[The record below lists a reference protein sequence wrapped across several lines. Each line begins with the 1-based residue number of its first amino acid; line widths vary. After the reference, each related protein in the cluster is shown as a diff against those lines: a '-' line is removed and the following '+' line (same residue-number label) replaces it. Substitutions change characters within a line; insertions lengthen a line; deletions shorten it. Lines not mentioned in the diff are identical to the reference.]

1 MNKTIIG
8 IILSLI
14 TQVLIK
20 KDMNLL
26 IFIMYSFS
34 IVEILDIY
42 FNNITN
48 IKKKRHHL
56 SFILGIILII
66 LVNNYL
72 YHNYIGTIDFSNI
85 IRLCSIGD
93 SMQQI
98 FGKMFGKYKIG
109 WISPNKT
116 FEGYF
121 GGYILLLLINKI
133 LLKKYFMNNK
143 YITGI
148 YAFSVAGDLFFA
160 YLKRIVNIKDWST
173 MLQSHGGFLDRLN
186 SIYMAIFSRII
197 TTYFISK

>member
-1 MNKTIIG
+1 MNT
-8 IILSLI
+8 
-14 TQVLIK
+14 
-20 KDMNLL
+20 L
-26 IFIMYSFS
+26 IFLMYSFS

-56 SFILGIILII
+56 SFILGIIII
-66 LVNNYL
+66 LLVNNYS
-72 YHNYIGTIDFSNI
+72 YYNYISTIDFSNI
-85 IRLCSIGD
+85 IRLCGIGD

-98 FGKMFGKYKIG
+98 VGKIFGKHKIG

-121 GGYILLLLINKI
+121 GGYLLLLIINKI
-133 LLKKYFMNNK
+133 LLKKYFLSNK

-148 YAFSVAGDLFFA
+148 YAFSVVGDLFFA

-173 MLQSHGGFLDRLN
+173 MLQSHGGFIDRLN

-197 TTYFISK
+197 ATYFISK

>member
-1 MNKTIIG
+1 MNKPIIA

-14 TQVLIK
+14 TQILINR
-20 KDMNLL
+20 DMNTL

-34 IVEILDIY
+34 MIEILNTY
-42 FNNITN
+42 FNNITK
-48 IKKKRHHL
+48 IKKKRHHF
-56 SFILGIILII
+56 SFILGIIIII
-66 LVNNYL
+66 LVNNYS
-72 YHNYIGTIDFSNI
+72 YHNYISTINFSNI
-85 IRLCSIGD
+85 IKLCGIGD

-98 FGKMFGKYKIG
+98 VGKMFGKHKIG

-121 GGYILLLLINKI
+121 GGYILLLIINKI

-148 YAFSVAGDLFFA
+148 YIFSVIGDLFFA

-197 TTYFISK
+197 TTYFTSK

>member
-8 IILSLI
+8 ILLSLI

-20 KDMNLL
+20 KDMNTL
-26 IFIMYSFS
+26 IFLIYSFS

-48 IKKKRHHL
+48 IKKKRHHF

-66 LVNNYL
+66 LVINYL
-72 YHNYIGTIDFSNI
+72 HHNYISTLDFSNI
-85 IRLCSIGD
+85 IRLCGIGD
-93 SMQQI
+93 SMQQLV
-98 FGKMFGKYKIG
+98 GKMFGKHKIG

-148 YAFSVAGDLFFA
+148 YVFSAAGDLFFA

-197 TTYFISK
+197 TTHFISK

>member
-1 MNKTIIG
+1 M
-8 IILSLI
+8 
-14 TQVLIK
+14 
-20 KDMNLL
+20 
-26 IFIMYSFS
+26 
-34 IVEILDIY
+34 
-42 FNNITN
+42 
-48 IKKKRHHL
+48 
-56 SFILGIILII
+56 
-66 LVNNYL
+66 
-72 YHNYIGTIDFSNI
+72 
-85 IRLCSIGD
+85 
-93 SMQQI
+93 
-98 FGKMFGKYKIG
+98 GKIFGKYKIG

-121 GGYILLLLINKI
+121 GGYFLLLIINKI